1 MSAVTVSGTWLVGRL
16 ALRERTQTAR
26 LRSAYEELD
35 RQRARAETAAAEAER
50 TRIAREL
57 HDVVAHSLSVIAV
70 QADAADALL
79 ERRPEPAQRAI
90 ESVRRTA
97 HDALEEM
104 RRLLGSLREGGD
116 DDASPAP
123 SLAVLPALV
132 AGVRAAGVDVALWV
146 EGTAVA
152 VPAAVDAAAYRII
165 QEGLTNARRHAEGA
179 RVQVRIRY
187 SAGFVEV
194 LVANDRDGR
203 ADGRPGSRYG
213 LVGVRERVEALAGE
227 LSAGPN
233 SDGGWTLRVQL
244 PLQRTTT

>member
-1 MSAVTVSGTWLVGRL
+1 M
-16 ALRERTQTAR
+16 
-26 LRSAYEELD
+26 
-35 RQRARAETAAAEAER
+35 
-50 TRIAREL
+50 
-57 HDVVAHSLSVIAV
+57 IAV

-90 ESVRRTA
+90 ESVRQTA

-104 RRLLGSLREGGD
+104 RRLLGTLREAGD
-116 DDASPAP
+116 DYASPTP

-132 AGVRAAGVDVALWV
+132 EAVRAAGVDVALWV
-146 EGTAVA
+146 EGTAVP
-152 VPAAVDAAAYRII
+152 VPAGVDAAAYRII

-194 LVANDRDGR
+194 LVANDGDGR

-244 PLQRTTT
+244 PLQRTTA